1 MQTILL
7 GPPEVPKLPLGHN
20 LFEVNKD
27 ELIDGMFWEDVVE
40 NNGESVDCL
49 EVKFEYKPAMIGK
62 RNRGLPLDSQQLYT
76 KFHGSPE
83 P

>member
-1 MQTILL
+1 M
-7 GPPEVPKLPLGHN
+7 PLGHN
-20 LFEVNKD
+20 LFEVSKD

-49 EVKFEYKPAMIGK
+49 EVKFEYEPAMIGK

-76 KFHGSPE
+76 EFHGSPE